1 MSLVNNEYIKK
12 ISDFNLKYGSGITF
26 HKKASKYLS
35 KFSDK
40 DFIVKVF
47 KEKFNEI
54 RNSESNNLFPNFEFF
69 NNTHFSLR
77 FNFFLR
83 NESLESNEGIYL
95 IHHHGNNILTTQMI
109 YGPGYRAINFE
120 SKKYP
125 LVVKK
130 KIHHQ
135 LKNTYSIDEYTP
147 HIIFNVESFSVTCNL
162 WTTSSQNIESSQIDR
177 ENFYFKNGIYFKI
190 KDSEIREF
198 SIVENSNKSLLFNCY
213 IYWLNS
219 LGIELDYLNNHF
231 SIDKSLTQT
240 EPKINNLRSI
250 LNIKM
255 KYEDF

>member
-1 MSLVNNEYIKK
+1 MGLDDNEYIKK
-12 ISDFNLKYGSGITF
+12 ISTLNLKYGTGIHF

-35 KFSDK
+35 KFSSK
-40 DFIVKVF
+40 DFIVKVY
-47 KEKFNEI
+47 KEKINEI

-69 NNTHFSLR
+69 NNKHFSLR
-77 FNFFLR
+77 FNFFIK
-83 NESLESNEGIYL
+83 NERLESNEGIYL

-162 WTTSSQNIESSQIDR
+162 WTTSLQNIESSQIDR
-177 ENFYFKNGIYFKI
+177 ENFYFKNGNYFKI
-190 KDSEIREF
+190 KDSEIRKF
-198 SIVENSNKSLLFNCY
+198 STIENSNKSLLFNCY